1 MVAMSL
7 SSGQIK
13 AGETLLRRLDADGI
27 KVDAALWFYFPDK
40 ENWKL
45 VLSLPE
51 VIRLGP
57 KAAYKEVQR
66 VLSSA
71 DDPVGISLVDVTVA
85 RLNSDILNL
94 LRTAIG
100 TGPGISQIRFSKNV
114 INGHLIEDA
123 LIYRLQ

>member
-7 SSGQIK
+7 SAGQIE
-13 AGETLLRRLDADGI
+13 AGEALLRQLDEDGI

-45 VLSLPE
+45 LLSLPE
-51 VIRLGP
+51 AIRQGP

-66 VLSSA
+66 VLSA
-71 DDPVGISLVDVTVA
+71 PDRPVGISLVDVAVA
-85 RLNSDILNL
+85 RPNSDLLNL
-94 LRTAIG
+94 LRSAVG

>member
-7 SSGQIK
+7 SAGQIE
-13 AGETLLRRLDADGI
+13 AGEALLRQLDEDGI
-27 KVDAALWFYFPDK
+27 KVDAALWFYYPDK

-51 VIRLGP
+51 AIRQGP

-66 VLSSA
+66 VLSAPDS
-71 DDPVGISLVDVTVA
+71 PVGISLVDVAVA
-85 RLNSDILNL
+85 RPNSDLLNL
-94 LRTAIG
+94 LRSAVG

>member
-1 MVAMSL
+1 MSL
-7 SSGQIK
+7 SSGQIT

-27 KVDAALWFYFPDK
+27 KVDAAMWFYFPDK

-51 VIRLGP
+51 VIRQGP

-85 RLNSDILNL
+85 RPNSDILNL